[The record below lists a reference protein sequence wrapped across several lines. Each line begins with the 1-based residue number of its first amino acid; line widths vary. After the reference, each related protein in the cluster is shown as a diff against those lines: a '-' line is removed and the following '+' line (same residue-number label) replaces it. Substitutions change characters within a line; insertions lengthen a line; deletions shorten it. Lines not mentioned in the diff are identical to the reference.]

1 LADKDRNSKLPPSPP
16 RDPEG
21 FARQLANVMDL
32 PFVLVGSVVIAAGVG
47 YVLDQH
53 FGTSPVLTLLLGLL
67 GFGGGMFEV
76 IRRLTIKRP
85 RGK

>member
-1 LADKDRNSKLPPSPP
+1 MPDRDQDSKVPSTP

-32 PFVLVGSVVIAAGVG
+32 PFVLVGSVVIGAGVG
-47 YVLDQH
+47 YVVDKH

-76 IRRLTIKRP
+76 IRRLTAKRP